1 MAREGLR
8 GRRSPPVRSLW
19 WVRGEAMV
27 VAADPIDSALTT
39 EVRRTEAPW
48 CDNRIGINRG
58 LPRLDH
64 GNIHQAPWEP
74 AHELQIEQPVTVV
87 CECVVEHPRSRNG
100 LGGNDRGLAREN
112 DVVYGIIGYREQR
125 ADRQVVLPSRTEL
138 ISPLVGRKR
147 RAQTGP
153 TPTPAIGARAFQAR
167 NNQTSLIN

>member
-1 MAREGLR
+1 MKLLAKLLFDPIEQFKGRRCTKGQHGADGECAWR
-8 GRRSPPVRSLW
+8 GRRWPPVRSLW
-19 WVRGEAMV
+19 WERGEAMV

-87 CECVVEHPRSRNG
+87 CECEVERPRTRNG
-100 LGGNDRGLAREN
+100 LGGNDRGFTRE
-112 DVVYGIIGYREQR
+112 
-125 ADRQVVLPSRTEL
+125 T
-138 ISPLVGRKR
+138 
-147 RAQTGP
+147 
-153 TPTPAIGARAFQAR
+153 
-167 NNQTSLIN
+167 